1 MKKVDY
7 TIKQLSI
14 CFGERIGHDVRP
26 SQLRIRGNWLF
37 YKSDFNDS
45 IECYY
50 AKNAQYNSGILC
62 SEPWD
67 DCKLS
72 ESPFIPHNQDKVFN
86 TLKRLDKEYQEYLK
100 EYS

>member
-1 MKKVDY
+1 MKRVDY
-7 TIKQLSI
+7 TIKKLAIS
-14 CFGERIGHDVRP
+14 FGERIGEDVRP
-26 SQLRIRGNWLF
+26 SQIRIRGNWLF
-37 YKSDFNDS
+37 YKSDFTDF
-45 IECYY
+45 IGCYW
-50 AKNAQYNSGILC
+50 AKNAQYNSGVLC
-62 SEPWD
+62 CELWD